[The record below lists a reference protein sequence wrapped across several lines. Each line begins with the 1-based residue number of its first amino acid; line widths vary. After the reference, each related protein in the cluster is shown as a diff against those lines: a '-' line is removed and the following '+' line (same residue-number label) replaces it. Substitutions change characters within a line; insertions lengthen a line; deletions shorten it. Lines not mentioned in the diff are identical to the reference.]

1 MEDGENLAVTTDP
14 STNDIIFAPQDL
26 VRLMAIESNM
36 MFISVDYRLG
46 PEHPWPAQL
55 EDCLAAVQWVRKVH
69 AGTTRVF
76 LVGTSAGAQLAL
88 SVAASLSET
97 NRRVAGV
104 VALAPFT
111 IRREDAV
118 KYIGE
123 EPISHLE
130 NEDAPIL
137 TMNVLDML
145 LGTLGISCGMR

>member
-1 MEDGENLAVTTDP
+1 
-14 STNDIIFAPQDL
+14 
-26 VRLMAIESNM
+26 MAAESKM
-36 MFISVDYRLG
+36 MFVSIDYRLG

-55 EDCLAAVQWVRKVH
+55 EDCLVAVQWVRQVH
-69 AGTTRVF
+69 AKTVRVF

-97 NRRVAGV
+97 SRRVAGV

-118 KYIGE
+118 KYMGQ
-123 EPISHLE
+123 EPISHQE

-137 TMNVLDML
+137 TMDILDMF
-145 LGTLGISCGMR
+145 LGTLRVYCGMR